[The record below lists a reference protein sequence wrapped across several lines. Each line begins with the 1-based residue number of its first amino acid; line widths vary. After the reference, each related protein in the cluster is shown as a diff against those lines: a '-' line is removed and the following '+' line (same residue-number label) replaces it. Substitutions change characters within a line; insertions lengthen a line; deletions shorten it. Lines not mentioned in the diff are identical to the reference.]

1 MNNQMKPFRWIACV
15 AFLCS
20 LPFVSGCETDKLVF
34 FEEGLLT
41 GKEMEPFLGRYEV
54 EIWVGK
60 KHDPKSVSAP
70 TSVIAAEENG
80 RYFFS
85 YSESNKQR
93 KSAFLLSKIPDSK
106 LDLFLFSAAIKE
118 KGLLTGNLFWI
129 GRVHKGKTYFWKVM
143 PDAAV
148 AKGRITLTDKER
160 VFRSEDVKAF
170 LEKFADAYVLANDP
184 YIVLKKSK

>member
-1 MNNQMKPFRWIACV
+1 MNVIKCV
-15 AFLCS
+15 PILCFL
-20 LPFVSGCETDKLVF
+20 LLLSGCLTDKLVF

-41 GKEMEPFLGRYEV
+41 GKEMEPFLGKYDV
-54 EIWVGK
+54 EIWKGK
-60 KHDPKSVSAP
+60 KLDPKPVSAP

-85 YSESNKQR
+85 YSESDQQNR
-93 KSAFLLSKIPDSK
+93 KNAFLLSKIPNSK

-118 KGLLTGNLFWI
+118 KGLITGNLFYI
-129 GRVHKGKTYFWKVM
+129 GRVHKGKTYLWEVM

-148 AKGRITLTDKER
+148 AKGRIKVTDKER

-184 YIVLKKSK
+184 IIVLKKSK